1 MNLKHHKL
9 KETSAWGT
17 ELKDFVAKLVLAW
30 SYALGSSG
38 DTAKRGSQCFL
49 VVAKSSHEI
58 SKLLCVCVCVCVL
71 VTQSCLT
78 LCYPMDYSLS
88 GSSVYGIL
96 QARILEWAAI
106 PFSRVASV
114 YSKFYLE
121 MEASEESCLSCL
133 WGRGGMV
140 TIHSAI
146 VCEI

>member
-1 MNLKHHKL
+1 M
-9 KETSAWGT
+9 
-17 ELKDFVAKLVLAW
+17 
-30 SYALGSSG
+30 
-38 DTAKRGSQCFL
+38 
-49 VVAKSSHEI
+49 
-58 SKLLCVCVCVCVL
+58 L

-106 PFSRVASV
+106 PFSRVASF